1 MASFEDHDAPEPLA
15 VEHVKNLKLLWSGP
29 EWHDF
34 AVTRSDRV
42 EVTDAPNRIAE
53 PLKLLRIQCRL
64 HARCARLGHDPPKKS
79 GKGVP
84 RLKRNLGRLVPA
96 AVLRQKL
103 GGAEFVWRFPFA
115 SYPLG
120 IGFLINLAE
129 LVMGID
135 VGGLRL
141 HRADQV
147 AAILLLAHVAL
158 RSVLGPDFGNSFLHA
173 MFCHVLVAVIV
184 SVGSLAAYPS
194 VSLALRDA
202 TGDILSEFF
211 IANAFEFWHGKL
223 LLDRALLRLRDDRGL
238 GRTVGGWGF
247 REGFGWIRLWHS
259 ATMALRV
266 VNFKNGNALRRALAA

>member
-1 MASFEDHDAPEPLA
+1 M
-15 VEHVKNLKLLWSGP
+15 NLKVRSR
-29 EWHDF
+29 
-34 AVTRSDRV
+34 RSDRV

-64 HARCARLGHDPPKKS
+64 HARCALLGHDPPKKS

-103 GGAEFVWRFPFA
+103 GGTEFVWRFPFA
-115 SYPLG
+115 SYPLC

-129 LVMGID
+129 LMMGID
-135 VGGLRL
+135 VGGRCL

-158 RSVLGPDFGNSFLHA
+158 RSVLGPDFGNPFLHA
-173 MFCHVLVAVIV
+173 TFCHVLVAMIIG
-184 SVGSLAAYPS
+184 VGSLAAYPS
-194 VSLALRDA
+194 VSLAPRDA

-211 IANAFEFWHGKL
+211 VANAFEFWHGKL
-223 LLDRALLRLRDDRGL
+223 LLARALLSLRDDRGPW
-238 GRTVGGWGF
+238 RTVGG
-247 REGFGWIRLWHS
+247 
-259 ATMALRV
+259 
-266 VNFKNGNALRRALAA
+266 